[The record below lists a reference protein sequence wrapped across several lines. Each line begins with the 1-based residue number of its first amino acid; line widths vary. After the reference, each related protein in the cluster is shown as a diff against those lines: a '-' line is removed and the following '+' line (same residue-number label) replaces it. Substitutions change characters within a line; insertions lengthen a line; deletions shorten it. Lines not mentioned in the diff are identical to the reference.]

1 MGRLVLRQSWHNK
14 GIAPVPVPRHIYQL
28 INFTDYGNKKTVQIT
43 HEVEE
48 DMVELMKFVLP
59 DIRGVVSFNE

>member
-1 MGRLVLRQSWHNK
+1 ME
-14 GIAPVPVPRHIYQL
+14 
-28 INFTDYGNKKTVQIT
+28 KTVQIT